1 VDDTHLAVGEKDSLA
16 RFLDDVRAGVV
27 WKVQGISDDDAR
39 LPRTASG
46 TSLGGL
52 VKHLAWV
59 ERGWFRWRFLGEDLE
74 GDPCTDDDPDADL
87 RVEPGETLADILQLY
102 ADACAESRAVF
113 DAHDLDAVTTNHPR
127 RGPVTLRWIALH
139 MIDET
144 ARHAGHLDILREQL
158 DGVTG
163 DERP

>member
-1 VDDTHLAVGEKDSLA
+1 VDDTHLAVGEKDFLA

-27 WKVQGISDDDAR
+27 WKVEGVSDEDAR

-46 TSLGGL
+46 TSIGGL

-59 ERGWFRWRFLGEDLE
+59 ERGWFRWRLAGEE
-74 GDPCTDDDPDADL
+74 IGAPWADDDPDADL
-87 RVEPGETLADILQLY
+87 RMEPEETLADVLELY
-102 ADACAESRAVF
+102 AAACDESRAVF
-113 DAHDLDAVTTNHPR
+113 ADHDLDDVTTNHSV

-144 ARHAGHLDILREQL
+144 ARHCGHLDILREQL
-158 DGVTG
+158 DGATG
-163 DERP
+163 D

>member
-1 VDDTHLAVGEKDSLA
+1 VDDTHLAVDEKDYLA

-27 WKVQGISDDDAR
+27 QKVQGISDEDAR
-39 LPRTASG
+39 LPRTGTG

-59 ERGWFRWRFLGEDLE
+59 ERGWFRWRFLGEDL
-74 GDPCTDDDPDADL
+74 DSPSTDDDPDGDL
-87 RVEPGETLADILQLY
+87 RVEPGETLAELLDLY
-102 ADACAESRAVF
+102 AAACAESRAVLA
-113 DAHDLDAVTTNHPR
+113 AHDLDEVTTRHSPA
-127 RGPVTLRWIALH
+127 RGPVSLRWIALH

-144 ARHAGHLDILREQL
+144 ARHCGHLDILREQL

-163 DERP
+163 DEP